1 MTNRIWKLLG
11 FLLVACLLL
20 SGVSALAENGKNGTL
35 TVTLNKDETTGF
47 TFIKGVTF
55 ELYKIGVP
63 DGKTDTAW
71 APAPG
76 FENVTLLE
84 TAPAD
89 KENKVWNAS
98 EIDAI
103 IGQVE
108 GALSSNTPVDEQVTD
123 ATGKAVFAGLVPG
136 IYYCRKSIEEKD
148 KKNYPRLLE
157 VFPFLIAVPS
167 LNTDNPYN
175 VAANLVS
182 PVPEGVKPKYKFTPP
197 ELTDYS
203 VTKVWR
209 DDDDFDG
216 MRPKEITVKL
226 QREYKG
232 RDKEEFEP
240 DADFNKEHESGV
252 KLTATNDWYYI
263 WTNDTD
269 KLKPGTYTKIEL
281 PITDEDKNEYRYSAV
296 EVDRVYEQDPEYGD
310 HIITNPHTPDYG
322 CLEVTKAVTIGNK
335 DPNGSTLA
343 DGVYAFTITGPN
355 SYEAPKTKNEKN
367 YLDNVPFNITIIK
380 GQMADTD
387 GDGQPN
393 PAKLN
398 KLMPGTYTIKEVGM
412 VQNNQIVPLP
422 NSMESTATSGVEVTV
437 TANHTEQA
445 PMKFTITNN
454 LNTGD
459 LIITKKVTLNGR
471 ETTDARLNATYSFTV
486 TGPEQYLANVDIT
499 VKGGKSDSKTLEG
512 LVPGEYTVTENTDKL
527 PAGVSATS
535 GSGDTIT
542 VVAGDTVNAIVTN
555 DLGIGSIKITK
566 TVTVNGKA
574 TTGTQAD
581 GTYTFTVK
589 GPSYPTGHT
598 ETIKITKGAAN
609 SVQLDNLLAGSYTV
623 SEVTSKL
630 PSKMTLSSTN
640 DLRLN
645 VTGGTVTDASFTND
659 LTTTTTTRPPV
670 VVNPTPTPNPTISIN
685 GQKIWNDESNVHN
698 TRPNS
703 IIVHLLRNGA
713 QIQEINLDGT
723 GDRWSY
729 RFSNLPQFDANGA
742 DYVYTVR
749 ESDVAGYT
757 GTVDG
762 FTIVNDLIPQ
772 NPNEYTNFTGQKTW
786 NDANN
791 ADGVR
796 PNYIIIRL
804 IRDGEEVDRRT
815 VTAANS
821 WQYTFQNVPLDD
833 GYGHEYTYAIR
844 EDAVP
849 GYVTRI
855 DGFQVTNSRL
865 VEIENFDTPLSR
877 FGEQD
882 LEDLIELYDYK
893 TPLWGRPLK
902 TGDEM
907 PLYPM
912 IFGGIGLTA
921 LVALAILIVI
931 GKKRGN
937 NAA

>member
-20 SGVSALAENGKNGTL
+20 SGVSALAEKDGKV
-35 TVTLNKDETTGF
+35 TVTLGTDNVFKF
-47 TFIKGVTF
+47 NKGVTF
-55 ELYKIGVP
+55 ELYRVGVP

-71 APAPG
+71 APNEDAGFSRDMVPSLMKAPKDTDSNMWDD
-76 FENVTLLE
+76 E
-84 TAPAD
+84 
-89 KENKVWNAS
+89 
-98 EIDAI
+98 EIKAI
-103 IGQVE
+103 IGEVE
-108 GALSSNTPVDEQVTD
+108 KLLPGTEEPK
-123 ATGKAVFAGLVPG
+123 TGITNASGETEISGLLPG
-136 IYYCRKSIEEKD
+136 IYYGKKKD
-148 KKNYPRLLE
+148 DSYPRRLE
-157 VFPFLIAVPS
+157 VLPFLIAVPS
-167 LNTDNPYN
+167 LNTDEPYD
-175 VAANLVS
+175 VAANLVNTT
-182 PVPEGVKPKYKFTPP
+182 VKTKYVYTPP
-197 ELTDYS
+197 ELFELPVKKFWDDENNFDGLRRTVKVHLTRILEGEKEPDSNFNRELELNAENGWEGKWKDLEKTNENDVSYIYS
-203 VTKVWR
+203 VTEDEVPYY
-209 DDDDFDG
+209 G
-216 MRPKEITVKL
+216 TPVM
-226 QREYKG
+226 EYT
-232 RDKEEFEP
+232 DLDEET
-240 DADFNKEHESGV
+240 G
-252 KLTATNDWYYI
+252 
-263 WTNDTD
+263 
-269 KLKPGTYTKIEL
+269 KIEVKTY
-281 PITDEDKNEYRYSAV
+281 PDNKNQSDKTISV
-296 EVDRVYEQDPEYGD
+296 QVD
-310 HIITNPHTPDYG
+310 NPHTPEKG
-322 CLEVTKAVTIGNK
+322 CLEVTKAVTIGTK

-343 DGVYAFTITGPN
+343 DGVYAFTITGPDPKSVTAPAVPVEGV
-355 SYEAPKTKNEKN
+355 SYLKDAR
-367 YLDNVPFNITIIK
+367 FNITIIK

-393 PAKLN
+393 PATLKE
-398 KLMPGTYTIKEVGM
+398 LMPGTYTIKEIGM
-412 VQNNQIVPLP
+412 LVNNQVVPLP